1 MAGSVIIL
9 YKKKLKTIKLDKI
22 SNDNFLDINFFNLL
36 KDIIFEKTKI
46 EVKVE
51 DIFSLEIPN
60 HIEIVKSNTFF
71 NFSELYR
78 VVFQYKIK
86 VLEEMVFSNCK
97 KLRYIVFSNKNML
110 NTFKIDLSKN
120 IFDSSKKDFNLI
132 SYTKNLNTKRLRN
145 YRVNNKLF
153 DFSVYVNS
161 LRFNEEFYIIDK
173 NVSSQIHSSESRFN
187 FVYIFVIISLAIH
200 FSKKYLKS
208 IKKE

>member
-1 MAGSVIIL
+1 MSGSVIIL

-22 SNDNFLDINFFNLL
+22 SNDNFLDLNFFNLL
-36 KDIIFEKTKI
+36 KAIIFEKTKI

-60 HIEIVKSNTFF
+60 HIEIVKTNTFF

-78 VVFQYKIK
+78 VVFQNNIKIF
-86 VLEEMVFSNCK
+86 EEMVFSNCK
-97 KLRYIVFSNKNML
+97 KLRYIVFSNKSIL
-110 NTFKIDLSKN
+110 KTFKIDLSKN

-132 SYTKNLNTKRLRN
+132 SYTKNLNTKRLKY
-145 YRVNNKLF
+145 YRINNKLY

-161 LRFNEEFYIIDK
+161 LKFNEEFYIIDK
-173 NVSSQIHSSESRFN
+173 TVNPQIHISESRFN
-187 FVYIFVIISLAIH
+187 FVYIIIIISLAIH

-208 IKKE
+208 ITKK